1 MRILHLDGGKE
12 LRGGQWQVLRLI
24 EGLTS
29 AGVESTLL
37 ARKGAPLF
45 RAAQE
50 KGWHVEPLGIAN
62 TILAAHKYDLLHAHD
77 GHGHKCG
84 ALAAGNKLVVSRR
97 VAFPVRSRIKYA
109 RARHFLAISEFVKQ
123 VLEDAGVPG
132 EKISVVY
139 DGVPLL
145 NPSRGVL
152 VMASASSDA
161 QKGTALALE
170 AARLAGVDLKLS
182 DNLERQLPG
191 AGLFVYLTY
200 SEGLGSGALL
210 AMSAGL
216 PVIASKVGG
225 LPEVIQHGQNG
236 FLVENDA
243 QEVANAIHLV
253 LADGKLAQRIG
264 AAARQTIIEK
274 FTVDHMV
281 RRTMEIY
288 KQEIYRRETHRQVL
302 S

>member
-12 LRGGQWQVLRLI
+12 LRGGQRQVLRLM
-24 EGLTS
+24 EGL
-29 AGVESTLL
+29 AAGGVESALL

-50 KGWHVEPLGIAN
+50 KGWHVEALGVAN
-62 TILAAHKYDLLHAHD
+62 TIFAAHKYDLLHAHD
-77 GHGHKCG
+77 GHGHKFG
-84 ALAAGNKLVVSRR
+84 SLAAGNKLVVSRR
-97 VAFPVRSRIKYA
+97 VAFPVRSRIKYS
-109 RARHFLAISEFVKQ
+109 RARHFLAVSEFVKS
-123 VLEDAGVPG
+123 VLQAGGVPE

-145 NPSRGVL
+145 EPSEGTL
-152 VMASASSDA
+152 VMAPASNDE
-161 QKGTALALE
+161 QKGTVLALE

-182 DNLERQLPG
+182 SDLERQLHE
-191 AGLFVYLTY
+191 AALFVYLTY

-225 LPEVIQHGQNG
+225 LPEVIQHGRNG

-243 QEVANAIHLV
+243 QEIAGAIRQL
-253 LADGKLAQRIG
+253 LADGKLAQRLG
-264 AAARQTIIEK
+264 AAARQTVREK

-288 KQEIYRRETHRQVL
+288 RRVL